1 MADMNNPTHSL
12 GSGHPHHHHYV
23 FNRTRPFFYVQP
35 PSQPFYMYQWNM
47 NLNPY
52 GNPASGLPYMRQYM
66 APYPCMS
73 GYPGYVIPQA
83 PVYPVEY
90 RHMFNPHR
98 PSSSAYGVQLRHHHS
113 RQTKETASSEVQTD
127 QSDLLTKLTDSLDA
141 LAISD
146 IAAKEGKEPVTPD
159 TEVLPPK
166 IVTQSSFDTGKTIET
181 AMPSDSTAQE
191 PRNSESVL
199 NNMGKVVW
207 DLKAEAHDKAQ
218 DDTQSLVSGIG
229 ILPLDSSSV
238 NGEDEDVHFS
248 CEMPCLA
255 EKLHHTVALE
265 VMNGK
270 RNLGVEAE
278 EDLPYRILRLP
289 CDKVTTGMLQQDQP
303 LWLIDPSTSTTVF
316 PQNYMSVASSHS
328 AYYSYYP
335 YPTVQVTTRRQSILT
350 PSMDELSSRD
360 ELFSDIDNLENDSI
374 IGGGEVVSS
383 EPIYI
388 SGGKMATNGETWEGS
403 GKNDCS
409 PLATKL
415 SKMCLQTCVCCGK
428 SLGRTNER
436 MPFGGGKGGS
446 MQNEYQDRSD
456 EAEEVV
462 TEGAEVPHHVYSY
475 STARSSP
482 HACPTP
488 YLPPFHLYPK
498 RRSRKTCNYEE
509 HDAVGEMVVHK
520 EQAEHGNGQG
530 PDRCPPAQATRK
542 SNKYKG
548 RGQRNPPSR
557 NHNECLQHNRPAC
570 KASFQQRPRRT
581 YHDYQENEVSNSY
594 RSRGTDTNLLTH
606 MVSWVHNEKK
616 HKILSI
622 CTTPIYYLY
631 L

>member
-1 MADMNNPTHSL
+1 MSSFLPVLRCAKTCAVSLCPFYQAMADMNNPTHSL

-335 YPTVQVTTRRQSILT
+335 YPTVQ
-350 PSMDELSSRD
+350 
-360 ELFSDIDNLENDSI
+360 
-374 IGGGEVVSS
+374 
-383 EPIYI
+383 
-388 SGGKMATNGETWEGS
+388 
-403 GKNDCS
+403 
-409 PLATKL
+409 
-415 SKMCLQTCVCCGK
+415 TCVCCGK

-594 RSRGTDTNLLTH
+594 RSRGGNGR
-606 MVSWVHNEKK
+606 NQR
-616 HKILSI
+616 
-622 CTTPIYYLY
+622 Y
-631 L
+631 